1 MLVLERKQTGLNAEI
16 IAAQEQLRSAHDT
29 DRERLAA
36 WVVDRQGDRPL
47 PLLPGIERR
56 IVDLEQERDALT
68 TATERVLDEKERFVA
83 KHRSRL
89 VREASKARARAIER
103 LEQTISACEEARA
116 EAVDCVA
123 AQRWAAEYPAE
134 SADASSL
141 RVGFMKG
148 GRLTT
153 CLPEF
158 RGLAV
163 AGHVRFRR
171 LHHPEAYRAKRRPID
186 GRVRARRRGPAGVE
200 ALHESFARRL
210 VGRTLITGK
219 STSSINHGLGM
230 DQARFV
236 PDD

>member
-1 MLVLERKQTGLNAEI
+1 MLELERKQTGLNAEI
-16 IAAQEQLRSAHDT
+16 IAAQEQLRSARDT
-29 DRERLAA
+29 DCERLAA

-68 TATERVLDEKERFVA
+68 TATARVLDEKERFVA
-83 KHRSRL
+83 KHRSRH

-171 LHHPEAYRAKRRPID
+171 LHPGAYRAKRRRID
-186 GRVRARRRGPAGVE
+186 GRVRARRRRPAGAE